1 MTDSFGLGGLSEE
14 GLEALNKNIRNM
26 RSTGARKDSTVQNF
40 MDTFNHMWDR
50 SRPKIVNMERK
61 INRRSPKLVVAT
73 EIEALVESM
82 FVEEE
87 SYDDDM

>member
-1 MTDSFGLGGLSEE
+1 
-14 GLEALNKNIRNM
+14 M
-26 RSTGARKDSTVQNF
+26 RSTDAKKDSTVHNF

-50 SRPKIVNMERK
+50 SRPKIIDMERK
-61 INRRSPKLVVAT
+61 IKRRSHKLVIAT

-87 SYDDDM
+87 SYDDEM

>member
-26 RSTGARKDSTVQNF
+26 RSTGARKDSTVHNF

-50 SRPKIVNMERK
+50 SRPKIVDMERK
-61 INRRSPKLVVAT
+61 IKRRSPKLVVAT

-87 SYDDDM
+87 SYDD

>member
-1 MTDSFGLGGLSEE
+1 
-14 GLEALNKNIRNM
+14 
-26 RSTGARKDSTVQNF
+26 

-50 SRPKIVNMERK
+50 SRPKIVDMERK

-73 EIEALVESM
+73 EIEALVESI

>member
-26 RSTGARKDSTVQNF
+26 RSTGARKDSTVHNF

-50 SRPKIVNMERK
+50 SRPKIVDMERK
-61 INRRSPKLVVAT
+61 IKQRSPKLVVAT

-87 SYDDDM
+87 SYDDEM

>member
-26 RSTGARKDSTVQNF
+26 RSTGARKDSTVHNF

-50 SRPKIVNMERK
+50 SRPKIVDMERK
-61 INRRSPKLVVAT
+61 IKRRSPKLVVTT
-73 EIEALVESM
+73 EIEALVCLCL
-82 FVEEE
+82 
-87 SYDDDM
+87 

>member
-26 RSTGARKDSTVQNF
+26 RSTGARKDSTVHNF

-61 INRRSPKLVVAT
+61 INRRSPKLGVAT

-87 SYDDDM
+87 SCDDDM

>member
-26 RSTGARKDSTVQNF
+26 RSTGARKDSTVHNF
-40 MDTFNHMWDR
+40 MNTFNHMWDR
-50 SRPKIVNMERK
+50 SRPKMVDMERK
-61 INRRSPKLVVAT
+61 IKWRSPKLVVAT

-87 SYDDDM
+87 SYDD

>member
-26 RSTGARKDSTVQNF
+26 RSTGARKDSTVHNF

-50 SRPKIVNMERK
+50 SRPKIVDMERK
-61 INRRSPKLVVAT
+61 IMR
-73 EIEALVESM
+73 
-82 FVEEE
+82 
-87 SYDDDM
+87 